1 MSASMSAVLALY
13 LVITAGLGYLG
24 YRQTRNSRDYLLAGG
39 QTHPLIMA
47 LAYGATFISTSAI
60 VGFGGAAA
68 MYGMSLLWLT
78 FLNIFAGVIIA
89 FLIYGKRTLQLGKE
103 MNVQTFPE
111 FLGQRYGSGFI
122 RRFAALVIALG
133 MPLYTAAVLIGGARF
148 IEKTLNMP
156 YATALGIFALVV
168 AAYVYSGG
176 LKGVIYNDAFQALLM
191 FVGMVLL
198 LGLSLQQLGGFGEA
212 LRGLASLSSLVP
224 GVWQAKGHTGFA
236 SMPVMGSEYW
246 WVVVSTLVLGVGIGV
261 LAQPQLAVRF
271 LTVRSARDLNRG
283 LAAGGVFL
291 LAMTGVAFTVGALSN
306 VYFYQHF
313 GKIAVAMVVD
323 PATGKPNI
331 DSIIPLF
338 IKQAMPG
345 WFGMLFMLTLLS
357 AAMSTLSGQLHT
369 LGSALSYD
377 LARRSSLTAS
387 RLGSLVA
394 LLLAVWLALVLP
406 VSIIAVATAIFFGI
420 CAATFLPAYTAA
432 LFWPRVSKRAALASM
447 LAGFAGSVGW
457 MLLVHAKEAAAVGL
471 VQMVTGRPS
480 LLGFPWTVID
490 PLVVALPLSTLVL
503 VLVGLGEAAPV
514 VPEQNNIG
522 LEERG

>member
-1 MSASMSAVLALY
+1 MSASMSAALALY
-13 LVITAGLGYLG
+13 LIITAGLGYLG

-78 FLNIFAGVIIA
+78 FLNIFAGVIVA
-89 FLIYGKRTLQLGKE
+89 FLVYGKRTLQLGKE

-111 FLGQRYGSGFI
+111 FLGQRYGSELI

-148 IEKTLNMP
+148 IEKTLNTP
-156 YATALGIFALVV
+156 YTTALWIFALVV
-168 AAYVYSGG
+168 AAYVFSGG

-212 LRGLASLSSLVP
+212 LGGLASLNSLVP
-224 GVWQAKGHTGFA
+224 EAWQAKGHTGFA
-236 SMPVMGSEYW
+236 SMPAMGSEYW
-246 WVVVSTLVLGVGIGV
+246 WVVISTLVLGVGIGV
-261 LAQPQLAVRF
+261 LAQPQLVVRF

-313 GKIAVAMVVD
+313 GKVAVAMVMD
-323 PATGKPNI
+323 ATGKPNI

-377 LARRSSLTAS
+377 LARRPSLSAS
-387 RLGSLVA
+387 RLGSLAA
-394 LLLAVWLALVLP
+394 LLLAVWLAMVLP

-432 LFWPRVSKRAALASM
+432 LFWPRAGKRAVLASM
-447 LAGFAGSVGW
+447 LVGFASSVGW
-457 MLLVHAKEAAAVGL
+457 MLLVHAKEAAAVGVVRIL
-471 VQMVTGRPS
+471 TGKPA

-503 VLVGLGEAAPV
+503 ILAGLGEAAPV
-514 VPEQNNIG
+514 VAENNNTS